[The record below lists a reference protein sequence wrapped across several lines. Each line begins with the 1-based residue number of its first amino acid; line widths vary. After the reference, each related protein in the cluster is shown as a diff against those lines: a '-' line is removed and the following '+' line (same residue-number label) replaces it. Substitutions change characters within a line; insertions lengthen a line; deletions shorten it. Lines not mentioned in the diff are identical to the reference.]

1 MNVKF
6 FSVLIIA
13 VGFLVFPAISLAAEP
28 SIATSDSTA
37 NVTAG
42 TDDQT
47 AATAATQANVE
58 EVKATRTLT
67 VGTLPVDTET
77 ITIGTCTVT
86 FATTTA
92 GSPAE
97 DANCTGGA
105 TILTTTGTA
114 EDIARTAAEIATALR
129 TLTNVSDTGHGALTV
144 SGTGAD
150 AIFTTTGTEASATAV
165 TFTDGTTGD
174 VTSTASTVGVIPV
187 AQINTITI
195 GGTVDEGDVF
205 TATLPTVGAVDYT
218 VLSSDTTTSDIAAG
232 LDAAIQASSGY
243 ASQDF
248 TSADSTNTVVLTAKV
263 AGTGFTQTSSATNRT
278 AVSQVTVF
286 TPASVSDDY
295 AYTITID
302 GISYTYD
309 AVSGDVVK
317 DVVEGLQPLVDAN
330 GAVSCTENDV
340 AVTCTA
346 SSAGTTFTHSAKTSP
361 SGGGSSGG
369 YFYNPINLVQNQ
381 TPTARLASLLQQL
394 NSLKIQLAKLQ
405 TGSADSANF
414 TRSLRGGMSGSDVS
428 RLQELLARDSE
439 VYPEGLVTG
448 YFGLLTEAAVQRF
461 QLKHGIVTAGN
472 AGYGWFGPR
481 TTAKLLKLFSE

>member
-1 MNVKF
+1 MNIKF
-6 FSVLIIA
+6 SLFLMIVI
-13 VGFLVFPAISLAAEP
+13 GFLVFPTISLAATP
-28 SIATSDSTA
+28 SIATSESTA
-37 NVTAG
+37 NVAAG
-42 TDDQT
+42 TDDQA
-47 AATAATQANVE
+47 AATAATVANVE

-67 VGTLPVDTET
+67 VGTLPVDAET
-77 ITIGTCTVT
+77 IVIGTCTVT

-114 EDIARTAAEIATALR
+114 DDIARTAGEIAAALR

-144 SGTGAD
+144 TGSGSD
-150 AIFTTTGTEASATAV
+150 AIFTTTGTEASATAI

-187 AQINTITI
+187 AQVNTITI
-195 GGTVDEGDVF
+195 TGTVDEDDVF

-263 AGTGFTQTSSATNRT
+263 AGTGFTQTSSAANRSAT
-278 AVSQVTVF
+278 AQVVVF
-286 TPASVSDDY
+286 TPANVSD
-295 AYTITID
+295 
-302 GISYTYD
+302 SYTY
-309 AVSGDVVK
+309 ALTINSTSYVYEPASGDGVK
-317 DVVEGLQPLVDAN
+317 QIVEGLQPLVDAAS
-330 GAVSCTENDV
+330 AVSCTENDA

-346 SSAGTTFTHSAKTSP
+346 ASAGTSFTYSAKVSP
-361 SGGGSSGG
+361 AGGGSSGG
-369 YFYNPINLVQNQ
+369 SYFFNPVNLIQNQ
-381 TPTARLASLLQQL
+381 TPAAQLANLLQQL
-394 NSLKIQLAKLQ
+394 NSLQAQLANLRAQ
-405 TGSADSANF
+405 TVQF
-414 TRSLRGGMSGSDVS
+414 TRGLHRGLTGDDV
-428 RLQELLARDSE
+428 RQLQERLARDSE
-439 VYPEGLVTG
+439 IYPENLVTG
-448 YFGLLTEAAVQRF
+448 YFGPLTETAVQRF
-461 QLKHGIVTAGN
+461 QLKHGIVTADN

-481 TTAKLLKLFSE
+481 TTAKLLELLGE